1 MKHYNNLV
9 DLKGEYV
16 AVREMR
22 KHISYYIKGVP
33 NATEMRRK
41 INETTEKTEVVK
53 ILEENLINVD

>member
-1 MKHYNNLV
+1 MIE
-9 DLKGEYV
+9 LKGEYV

-41 INETTEKTEVVK
+41 INETTEKDEVLK
-53 ILEENLINVD
+53 ILEENLINLE